1 MVQKSKKNFKV
12 YIVAMVCI
20 IALFLCCN
28 KKEIFA
34 KEISANNN
42 DVLQLNNVEVGIDQ
56 STPGWENIAENGKV
70 SVEKPNNID
79 NVYLAQY
86 NYGVGRIKTIDFKGA
101 LIDDKAEI
109 SVEAENEVG
118 ALKKYTVG
126 EQPEIIKN
134 GKSYNIKYNYHSTA
148 GVNYAILKVK
158 VSYENKN
165 YEYIFAFVGDANANN
180 DILLKDVNNNNI
192 LTDGMITS
200 NNSKTIQALRVSE
213 NTKEIS
219 VECLRE
225 SSKNDTYSPSIVKEW
240 MSDGLN
246 YVRIN
251 NGEYT
256 RLNGSGDRQGENW
269 SGNLAL
275 KKGLNIVDVS
285 VERVNTG
292 YVTNKGNTRIKEG
305 LMLKSAELNSD
316 NQHYSYIIYRDGGED
331 EITSKNSDTSLKYV
345 EATQLGDRK
354 VAMASY
360 PVKQENDE
368 YTIALPLQLP
378 KSGTTVY
385 NKIILGLIPT
395 DGGATVEILD
405 DDATNYTAC
414 GDWIGMYHAAKVTNA
429 DGSVKDSIKVRVTAS
444 DGTQKDY
451 KMHLLQT
458 SSDASVNEIT
468 FKNASLKTCNGK
480 EEVGEDTSFTSDKKI
495 YQYISS
501 GNVSMNIVSAEGTKV
516 YVNDKLVT
524 PDAEGNYSMDTTEM
538 VNIVKV
544 VAADGITNNKYY
556 FIKEN
561 EDGTV
566 PLFAKSETEIS
577 KAKEMLT
584 AWNDKRTV
592 DEKKNLVHRGYWE
605 VYMSR
610 ATNSDMR
617 GATVY
622 DISTHSFTQGTDWG
636 ACILELVMAGENP
649 YNYKGVNYVEGLKKC
664 KDANGNYGPF
674 ASNCWALMAFKACGE
689 PIEDSLLKS
698 VLQSA
703 KANSQGDDIR
713 AWCVSAVSDEIP
725 FEEFLPI
732 ALSLKETQTENGV
745 WGNAYTNGCY
755 ATAIA
760 STGVNLEYYS
770 TDKGSFLDQFK
781 KLYMDSNG
789 MFQFN
794 GSTTYN
800 DRYCKDAI
808 IGLGD
813 IVNQRSVWASYRLTQ
828 EKLKALIANA
838 ERLDTSNATAEEKEE
853 LNKAIN
859 AAKEV
864 QDKESGFG
872 NEYFVLYKAM
882 ANVSEEYNEHLKFC
896 DSYDTGKAIDEVNEE
911 INNLGDKVALKDA
924 DKIFDLKKKYESIK
938 EEYRFY
944 VADADKLVKASEEIK
959 KLQVDDICDRIN
971 NLKKEITIKD
981 KKEIESIRKAYNS
994 LDEEQKKL
1002 VKNIDVLAN
1011 AEKAIKELE
1020 NSNEDVQPVP
1030 DKNIN
1035 VNKLEVKFK
1044 STTKQIKLTWN
1055 AISKANGYQVSLY
1068 NTKTKKYKV
1077 IANVSKGKT
1086 SYTIKSFRNK
1096 KLSSATK
1103 YRVMVKAYV
1112 VQSKKKVTIKSEK
1125 IIASTAPEKVVL
1137 RKTTTVAGKRVRLRW
1152 NKIKG
1157 SNGYQIWVKSSPKG
1171 KYILEKKINGVNKI
1185 SFTTKKLK
1193 NGKYFFKIRAYK
1205 TIKNVKVY
1213 GKYSKPK
1220 VIRIK

>member
-1 MVQKSKKNFKV
+1 MLSKEKERAMEKIDKRQKYFFILISVLFFFAFCSKQNIYAEEV
-12 YIVAMVCI
+12 
-20 IALFLCCN
+20 N
-28 KKEIFA
+28 R
-34 KEISANNN
+34 NNI
-42 DVLQLNNVEVGIDQ
+42 LQLDTVEGYDTSKGIEI
-56 STPGWENIAENGKV
+56 T
-70 SVEKPNNID
+70 KPYGD
-79 NVYLAQY
+79 NRLYFIQY
-86 NYGVGRIKTIDFKGA
+86 NYGIGAIKELVFKGKVCNENVKLTA
-101 LIDDKAEI
+101 DTNLTVGDIEQVVGNKPTVNQNGNEYEI
-109 SVEAENEVG
+109 SYKMGDKKTGINSCIIRVNAEYEGNE
-118 ALKKYTVG
+118 
-126 EQPEIIKN
+126 
-134 GKSYNIKYNYHSTA
+134 
-148 GVNYAILKVK
+148 
-158 VSYENKN
+158 
-165 YEYIFAFVGDANANN
+165 YEYMFAFVAKTTAKNN
-180 DILLKDVNNNNI
+180 ILLKDYTNNYVLDNGQIVQNE
-192 LTDGMITS
+192 
-200 NNSKTIQALRVSE
+200 SKTVQVVKVGAD
-213 NTKEIS
+213 TKEVS

-225 SSKNDTYSPSIVKEW
+225 SSKASGVLSNEKSVLMGW
-240 MSDGLN
+240 LSDGLT
-246 YVRIN
+246 YVRV
-251 NGEYT
+251 NGGKYT
-256 RLNGSGDRQGENW
+256 RVNASGDRLGENW
-269 SGNLAL
+269 SQNIPL
-275 KKGLNIVDVS
+275 KAGLNIVDVS
-285 VERVNTG
+285 VERANSGYIRNTAG
-292 YVTNKGNTRIKEG
+292 LDANLIKEG
-305 LMLKSAELNSD
+305 LTLSGKEFNTKYLN
-316 NQHYSYIIYRDGGED
+316 YSYIIYRDGGETGNPS
-331 EITSKNSDTSLKYV
+331 INSETSLKYV
-345 EATQLGDRK
+345 EVTQLGDSRI
-354 VAMASY
+354 AMASY

-444 DGTQKDY
+444 DGTKKDY

-468 FKNASLKTCNGK
+468 FKNASLKTCNK
-480 EEVGEDTSFTSDKKI
+480 EEAGEDTSFTSDKKI
-495 YQYISS
+495 YQYIPS

-944 VADADKLVKASEEIK
+944 VTDADKLVKASEEIK
-959 KLQVDDICDRIN
+959 KLQVDDICNRIN

-1077 IANVSKGKT
+1077 IANISKGKT

-1152 NKIKG
+1152 NKVKG